1 MEMKKKIIRA
11 LMVLGKPH
19 GPHASEQLVE
29 TRLVGDFLPY
39 VDCVRGCGV
48 NIALTFASVLQELDC
63 LTLILAFRALS
74 QHSHAHC

>member
-1 MEMKKKIIRA
+1 M
-11 LMVLGKPH
+11 GKPH